1 MQIIVAGL
9 NHKTASVDI
18 RERLAFGAKEAVDA
32 LDLLKKKFPES
43 EFVLLSTCNRVELYC
58 AAKPQEE
65 LSADELVNFLSENRK
80 VNVDDFKEH
89 LYILNNEKAVRHL
102 LTVTTSLD
110 SMVVG
115 ESQINAQVKESFR
128 LSNKAKSSGKVL
140 SKLFHCAFSTS
151 KDIYTNTSICSR
163 RVSVAGVTV
172 ELACQLFEN
181 IKSASVKVIGAGEM
195 GDLLVE
201 HFLHI
206 KNNDI
211 TIINR
216 SKHRGQDVAKKHGVS
231 FDNWENLNDHL
242 LNANI
247 IIGAVT
253 TEQGYLFDK
262 DALVKIMNERKGKT
276 LLIVDIAV
284 PRSFDP
290 TINDIEN
297 VYLYCVDDLS
307 QVIEEN
313 IKLREDDIEQAV
325 RIICEKTGEFMDW
338 FETKDIGPLIG
349 QIKNNFDMI
358 RQAEMDKFFVG
369 TRDDACCKEAMEQ
382 SMGKVV
388 NKLLHCVIKN
398 INNTAKEH
406 GIESAKRVA
415 RSIAKHA
422 EEIIEEDIENGE
434 Q

>member
-9 NHKTASVDI
+9 NHKTAAVEV
-18 RERLAFGAKEAVDA
+18 RERLAFGADESVAA
-32 LDLLKKKFPES
+32 LNLLKEKFPES

-58 AAKPQEE
+58 AAKADDD
-65 LSADELVNFLSENRK
+65 LSSDELVNFLSENRD
-80 VNVDDFKEH
+80 VNVDDFKEQ
-89 LYILNNEKAVRHL
+89 LYILYNEEAVRHL

-128 LSNKAKSSGKVL
+128 ISNKIKSSGKVL
-140 SKLFHCAFSTS
+140 SKLFHIAFSTS
-151 KDIYTNTSICSR
+151 KEIYTNTSISSR

-181 IKSASVKVIGAGEM
+181 IKTASIKVIGAGEM
-195 GDLLVE
+195 GNLLVE

-206 KNNDI
+206 KNNNI

-216 SKHRGQDVAKKHGVS
+216 SKHRGQDVAEKHGVS
-231 FDNWENLNDHL
+231 FANWEKMNDHL

-247 IIGAVT
+247 VIGAVT
-253 TEQGYLFDK
+253 TDQGYLFDK
-262 DALVKIMNERKGKT
+262 NALVKIMNERKGRT

-325 RIICEKTGEFMDW
+325 KIICEKTGEFMGW
-338 FETKDIGPLIG
+338 FETKDIGPFIG
-349 QIKNNFDMI
+349 QIKSNFDVI
-358 RQAEMDKFFVG
+358 RQNEMDKFFVG
-369 TRDDACCKEAMEQ
+369 TRDDACCKEAMDQ

-398 INNTAKEH
+398 INDTAKEH
-406 GIESAKRVA
+406 GIENAKRLA
-415 RSIAKHA
+415 KNIAEHA
-422 EEIIEEDIENGE
+422 EEMIKEDIENGE